1 MKKVILV
8 LGLLFSSVLFAQTEK
23 TYVKCDLTNS
33 ITYTKTS
40 ENGVVLETGTFNEFG
55 KYDGTWKQYDSRGN
69 LLLIAKFEN
78 GIKHGVWRHWFRNKY
93 AEVLYKE
100 GRRVSSKLIIE
111 RNYIASN

>member
-8 LGLLFSSVLFAQTEK
+8 LGLLFSSVLFAQTEE

-55 KYDGTWKQYDSRGN
+55 KHDGTWKQYDAKGN
-69 LLLIAKFEN
+69 LLVIAKFEN

-93 AEVLYKE
+93 AEVLYNK
-100 GRRVSSKLIIE
+100 GRKVSSKLVIE